1 MPTKWEEEEKKGY
14 NAYLLGSAP
23 LKYALTV
30 SVKAA
35 ATGRVSCAPI
45 VKGLGPLEEPATNE
59 SQTFFFSLKLFYF
72 FQINVKT
79 KIEVA
84 LKNTV
89 QVVLD

>member
-1 MPTKWEEEEKKGY
+1 MGRGREKQH
-14 NAYLLGSAP
+14 NTYLLGSAP

-59 SQTFFFSLKLFYF
+59 TQRVFFSLNLFLKKINFKLMLRKDRGG
-72 FQINVKT
+72 VKST
-79 KIEVA
+79 GSP
-84 LKNTV
+84 
-89 QVVLD
+89 